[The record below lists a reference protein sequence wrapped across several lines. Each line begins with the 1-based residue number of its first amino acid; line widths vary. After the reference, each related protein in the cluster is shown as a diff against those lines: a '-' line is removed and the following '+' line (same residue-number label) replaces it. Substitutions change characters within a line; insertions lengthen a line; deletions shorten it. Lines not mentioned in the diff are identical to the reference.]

1 MTQKLS
7 NKIQIT
13 VDRCEIMNND
23 FLDNKGQVSAEMV
36 LLIGAILVIVI
47 VAGGYIVGITQSIA
61 GNITSVVDTA
71 RDTTINR
78 M

>member
-1 MTQKLS
+1 M
-7 NKIQIT
+7 
-13 VDRCEIMNND
+13 END
-23 FLDNKGQVSAEMV
+23 FLDNRGQVSAEMI

-71 RDTTINR
+71 RDSTINR

>member
-1 MTQKLS
+1 
-7 NKIQIT
+7 
-13 VDRCEIMNND
+13 MNNN

>member
-1 MTQKLS
+1 M
-7 NKIQIT
+7 
-13 VDRCEIMNND
+13 END
-23 FLDNKGQVSAEMV
+23 FLDDNQGQVSAEMV